1 MKNVLISAVLI
12 GMAALFVFSQT
23 GNDRSVEAE
32 IRRLNAQE
40 VEALLRND
48 VKTESPP
55 DKPVASIIKLTPV
68 SLALALCLG

>member
-12 GMAALFVFSQT
+12 GMAALFVFPQT
-23 GNDRSVEAE
+23 GNDSVEAE
-32 IRRLNAQE
+32 IRSLNAQE